1 MNRCDIQVDDLARKH
16 QNMAKISAAI
26 LYGICVSIALNFF
39 WEEGGIYASGIT
51 GFAQFI
57 HTVTSKFMP
66 FLPFP
71 LSTSLML
78 FVLNVPLFI
87 LAWFKIGHHFTIY
100 TFIAV
105 VFSSVMVQIM
115 PFTQL
120 TTNPIICAI
129 FGGAINGFAIGFALK
144 NGISSGGLDIISI
157 SIRQATGRNVGAI
170 NTILNGM
177 IAFTAGYLF
186 GWKYAFYSLLSIFV
200 TGKVTDIV
208 FTKQQKMQ
216 VMIITN
222 KPDTVIDEVQ
232 DRLRRGITIIHD
244 AEGAFKHD
252 KKTILFTVITRY
264 EMHTLEEAMEAA
276 DPAAFVSI
284 ADNVKILGNFYDP
297 GMD

>member
-1 MNRCDIQVDDLARKH
+1 MKEFQKKLSNYEYTTKGSVAI
-16 QNMAKISAAI
+16 IYAI
-26 LYGICVSIALNFF
+26 LAAIALNLF
-39 WEEGGIYASGIT
+39 WQPGNIYASGVT
-51 GFAQFI
+51 GIAQI
-57 HTVTSKFMP
+57 LTTVLEK
-66 FLPFP
+66 
-71 LSTSLML
+71 SLGFKPPVSL
-78 FVLNVPLFI
+78 IYYSLNIPLFI
-87 LAWFKIGHHFTIY
+87 LAWRKINKKFTIF
-100 TFIAV
+100 TFI
-105 VFSSVMVQIM
+105 SVSLATIAIQLV
-115 PFTQL
+115 PVTTL
-120 TTNPIICAI
+120 TTDPIICAI

>member
-1 MNRCDIQVDDLARKH
+1 MKEFQKKLSNYEYTTKGSVAI
-16 QNMAKISAAI
+16 IYAI
-26 LYGICVSIALNFF
+26 LAAIALNLF
-39 WEEGGIYASGIT
+39 WQPGNIYASGVT
-51 GFAQFI
+51 GIAQI
-57 HTVTSKFMP
+57 LTTVLEK
-66 FLPFP
+66 
-71 LSTSLML
+71 SLGFKPPVSL
-78 FVLNVPLFI
+78 IYYSLNIPLFI
-87 LAWFKIGHHFTIY
+87 LAWRKINKKFTIF
-100 TFIAV
+100 TFI
-105 VFSSVMVQIM
+105 SVSLATIAIQLV
-115 PFTQL
+115 PVTTL
-120 TTNPIICAI
+120 TTDPIICAI

-222 KPDTVIDEVQ
+222 KPDLVIDEVQ

>member
-105 VFSSVMVQIM
+105 VFSSIMVQIM

-129 FGGAINGFAIGFALK
+129 FGAVINGFGTGMALK
-144 NGISSGGLDIISI
+144 NDISTGGLDIIGI
-157 SIRQATGRNVGAI
+157 VLRKKTGRSVGSINIMFNVA
-170 NTILNGM
+170 LVF
-177 IAFTAGYLF
+177 AAGFLF
-186 GWKYAFYSLLSIFV
+186 GWEHALYSILSIFV
-200 TGKVTDIV
+200 NGKVIDMVYTR
-208 FTKQQKMQ
+208 QQKLQ
-216 VMIITN
+216 VMIITD
-222 KPDTVIDEVQ
+222 KPKVVIQMIQDEM
-232 DRLRRGITIIHD
+232 RRGITIVHD
-244 AEGAFKHD
+244 VEGAYNREE
-252 KKTILFTVITRY
+252 KTMLFTVISRF
-264 EMHTLEEAMEAA
+264 EMHDLEMVMKQA
-276 DPAAFVSI
+276 DDHAFVSMTE
-284 ADNVKILGNFYDP
+284 AVKILGHFYEP
-297 GMD
+297 KIK